1 MPSTSSVPSW
11 SIRSA
16 SLVPARTV
24 ATWPAASFCFA
35 RFGRMF
41 MESPPPAAKRVS
53 SHQATLPQGGS
64 AMPASAQTEARKI
77 HSRLK
82 HPIIDADGHW
92 AEYAPHMREEFRRIG
107 GDTAVEA
114 LAMASQRIPT
124 SLGMSVAERRR
135 RRIGQEA
142 FWFLPTKN
150 TLDRATAMMPRLL
163 YERLDDLGLDFCV
176 VYPTAGLGYYR
187 LPPEKHRRALCRA
200 YNVFTAEQFRPFGDR
215 IIPAAII
222 PMYSPEEA
230 IEELEFASR
239 QLGYKVVM
247 MGSLIRRPIPALVEE
262 HPEAAKFVEWYDPIA
277 IDSEHDYEP
286 VWAECRELKIAPS
299 FHNGAR
305 SILLRNSPSNFCYN
319 HIGHF
324 AAAGE
329 AMAKALFFGG
339 VTRRFPELNFAFLEG
354 GVGWASSLYADLIG
368 HWEKRHRNALENTNP
383 ARLDHAAL
391 LALAEKYGQPALLQA
406 VQRGEGLDDNG
417 NGTGGVEDLDDYS
430 RCQIT
435 RKEDI
440 RDLFVPRYY
449 FGCEADDP
457 LNAWAFNGK
466 ANPMG
471 VRLNALF
478 SSDIGHFDVPDMT
491 EVVPEAYELVEDGLL
506 DGDDFRDFM
515 FANAVRFWGEV
526 NPDFFK
532 GTVIEKQAAEVLGR
546 KAC

>member
-1 MPSTSSVPSW
+1 MLTN
-11 SIRSA
+11 
-16 SLVPARTV
+16 
-24 ATWPAASFCFA
+24 
-35 RFGRMF
+35 G
-41 MESPPPAAKRVS
+41 
-53 SHQATLPQGGS
+53 
-64 AMPASAQTEARKI
+64 QTEARKLRA
-77 HSRLK
+77 RLN

-92 AEYAPHMREEFRRIG
+92 AEFAPHMREEFRRIG

-114 LAMASQRIPT
+114 LDMASARIPR
-124 SLGMSVAERRR
+124 SLSMSLAERRR

-176 VYPTAGLGYYR
+176 IYPTAGLGYYR
-187 LPPEKHRRALCRA
+187 LPPEKLRRALCRA
-200 YNVFTAEQFRPFGDR
+200 YNVFTAEQFRPYGDR

-230 IEELEFASR
+230 IEELEFASK
-239 QLGYKVVM
+239 QLGLRVVM

-286 VWAECRELKIAPS
+286 VWQKLRELRIAPS

-324 AAAGE
+324 ASASE
-329 AMAKALFFGG
+329 AMAKAIFFGG
-339 VTRRFPELNFAFLEG
+339 VTRRYPELNFAFLEG
-354 GVGWASSLYADLIG
+354 GVGWACSLYADLIG
-368 HWEKRHRNALENTNP
+368 HWDKRNRQGLENTNP
-383 ARLDHAAL
+383 ARLDQREL
-391 LALAEKYGQPALLQA
+391 LALAEKYGKPAVVEA
-406 VQRGEGLDDNG
+406 VRRGEGLDDNG
-417 NGTGGVEDLDDYS
+417 NGTGGVEDLDDYF
-430 RCQIT
+430 RCKIT

-440 RDLFVPRYY
+440 RDLFVPRFY

-457 LNAWAFNGK
+457 INAWAFNRK
-466 ANPMG
+466 ANPMHA
-471 VRLNALF
+471 RLNAFF
-478 SSDIGHFDVPDMT
+478 SSDIGHMDVPDMT
-491 EVVPEAYELVEDGLL
+491 EVVPEAYELVEHGLL
-506 DGDDFRDFM
+506 SDDDFREFM

-532 GTVIEKQAAEVLGR
+532 GTVVEKQAAEVLAR
-546 KAC
+546 PTR

>member
-1 MPSTSSVPSW
+1 M
-11 SIRSA
+11 
-16 SLVPARTV
+16 
-24 ATWPAASFCFA
+24 ATN
-35 RFGRMF
+35 G
-41 MESPPPAAKRVS
+41 K
-53 SHQATLPQGGS
+53 
-64 AMPASAQTEARKI
+64 TEARRI
-77 HSRLK
+77 HDGLK

-92 AEYAPHMREEFRRIG
+92 AEFAPLMREEFKKIG

-114 LAMASQRIPT
+114 LALASQRIPN
-124 SLGMSVAERRR
+124 SLSMSLAERSR

-142 FWFLPTKN
+142 FWFLPTRN

-187 LPPEKHRRALCRA
+187 LPPDRLRRALCRA
-200 YNVFTAEQFRPFGDR
+200 YNVFTADQFRPFGDR

-222 PMYSPEEA
+222 PMYTPEEA

-239 QLGYKVVM
+239 QLGLRVVM
-247 MGSLIRRPIPALVEE
+247 MGSLIRRPIPSLVEE
-262 HPEAAKFVEWYDPIA
+262 HPEAARFVEWYDPIA
-277 IDSEHDYEP
+277 IDSEHDYDP
-286 VWAECRELKIAPS
+286 VWEKCRELRIAPS

-324 AAAGE
+324 ASASE
-329 AMAKALFFGG
+329 AMAKALFLGG

-354 GVGWASSLYADLIG
+354 GVGWACSLFADLIG
-368 HWEKRHRNALENTNP
+368 HWEKRNREALENTNP
-383 ARLDHAAL
+383 ARLDRAAL
-391 LALAEKYGQPALLQA
+391 LALAEKYASPSVIAA
-406 VQRGEGLDDNG
+406 VRRGEGLDDNG
-417 NGTGGVEDLDDYS
+417 DGTGGVPDLDDYS
-430 RCQIT
+430 RCKIAD
-435 RKEDI
+435 KEDFL
-440 RDLFVPRYY
+440 DLYVRRFF

-457 LNAWAFNGK
+457 INAWAFNRR
-466 ANPMG
+466 ANPLHA
-471 VRLNALF
+471 RLSAFF

-491 EVVPEAYELVEDGLL
+491 EVVPEAHELVEHGLL

-532 GTVIEKQAAEVLGR
+532 GTVVEKQAAEVLAR
-546 KAC
+546 PR